1 MDTARVHPE
10 TLAGDPFVAAKLGEH
25 RYGGD
30 DRLHICDDGWVTLG
44 SIAIDPETG
53 EEVEEYAMYLCRRC
67 QEAL

>member
-30 DRLHICDDGWVTLG
+30 DRLHICDDGWVTLVLRSSNTVHKRAPPMPRRSRRTAPHPG
-44 SIAIDPETG
+44 S
-53 EEVEEYAMYLCRRC
+53 
-67 QEAL
+67 